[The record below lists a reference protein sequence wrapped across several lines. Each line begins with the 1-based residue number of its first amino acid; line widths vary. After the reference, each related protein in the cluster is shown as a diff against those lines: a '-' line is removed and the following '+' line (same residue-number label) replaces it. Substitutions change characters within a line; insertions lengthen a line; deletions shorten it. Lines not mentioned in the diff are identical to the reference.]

1 MLTRMKHTA
10 VIDTSVFVSA
20 LMKADTAPR
29 QVLGLCL
36 QKAVLPL
43 MGNALLAEYE
53 AVLSREWLFDR
64 SPLPQTEREDLLDA
78 YLSVCRW
85 VPISYLW
92 RPNLRDEADNHLID
106 LAVAG
111 NAEWIITGNTADLG
125 SGELIFPSLRIVT
138 PTQFIAERN

>member
-1 MLTRMKHTA
+1 MKDIA

-29 QVLGLCL
+29 QVLRLCL
-36 QKAVLPL
+36 EGKVAPL
-43 MGNALLAEYE
+43 MGNALYAEHE
-53 AVLSREWLFDR
+53 AVLARKALFDR
-64 SPLPQTEREDLLDA
+64 SPLSSAEREQLLDA

-92 RPNLRDEADNHLID
+92 RPNLRDEADNHLIE

-111 NAEWIITGNTADLG
+111 NGSWIVTGNIADLG
-125 SGELIFPSLRIVT
+125 SGELLFPRIRIVT
-138 PTQFIAERN
+138 PTQFMTERS